1 MAFLLL
7 SAGLTLHT
15 NDFISTRIGAGGK
28 QKKVPNGAIAPFDTV
43 VHGNFV
49 FSQKTRLLL
58 T

>member
-28 QKKVPNGAIAPFDTV
+28 QKSAKRRDSAI
-43 VHGNFV
+43 
-49 FSQKTRLLL
+49 
-58 T
+58 